1 MVEWSFRL
9 ERNPKVRREV
19 ELLLVVVVGR
29 QGRLD
34 IADLFEIV
42 LVGFQHFVHIAREE
56 EEMIALV
63 WEAGLVYL
71 MDMVDMVADVAV
83 GMADLIDIVAEEVAI
98 AHIDHIVGTVGE
110 VEAAHM
116 VGYTDC
122 TVAVDVAVVE
132 VEVEDIHMTEDGAT
146 LEAAHK
152 EMLEVARKEMLAVA
166 RKAMLAVARKA
177 KAVRHMG
184 MAGVDHRESG
194 TGMVDHAMD
203 IADGGMGMDAQVK
216 KSDLADL
223 DHTVVDR
230 QLATL

>member
-42 LVGFQHFVHIAREE
+42 LVGFQHFVHIAKEE

-98 AHIDHIVGTVGE
+98 VHIDHIVGTVGE

-166 RKAMLAVARKA
+166 RKV
-177 KAVRHMG
+177 KAVRHTG

-194 TGMVDHAMD
+194 MGMVDHAMD

>member
-42 LVGFQHFVHIAREE
+42 LVGFQHFVHIAKEE

-71 MDMVDMVADVAV
+71 MDMVDMVADMAV

-152 EMLEVARKEMLAVA
+152 EMLEVARK
-166 RKAMLAVARKA
+166 AMLAVARKV
-177 KAVRHMG
+177 KAVRHTG

-194 TGMVDHAMD
+194 MGMVDHAMD

>member
-1 MVEWSFRL
+1 M
-9 ERNPKVRREV
+9 
-19 ELLLVVVVGR
+19 VVVGR

-42 LVGFQHFVHIAREE
+42 LVGFQHFVHIAKEE

-98 AHIDHIVGTVGE
+98 VHIDHIVGTVGE

-166 RKAMLAVARKA
+166 RKAMLAVARKV
-177 KAVRHMG
+177 KAVRHTG
-184 MAGVDHRESG
+184 MAGLTIGSRGWGWLTMRWILRMGGWGWMHR
-194 TGMVDHAMD
+194 
-203 IADGGMGMDAQVK
+203 
-216 KSDLADL
+216 
-223 DHTVVDR
+223 
-230 QLATL
+230 